1 MLLTFVSFLISI
13 LGSYE
18 NIDDLIGV
26 KGPLVFNKTEFQ
38 LSLSGQPEKNLTL
51 HVYLPKGEDLDTY
64 NQKVSLIVLDT
75 KKDVDGVIK
84 AKIKDLVAR
93 QKTDFNCTYSAIDLV
108 EGKEMLVE
116 YIQTEMNG
124 KKLSEAEFHISR
136 VKWLTDHNNGS
147 YMLIYTYSWRT
158 YDEEATDMIKNIQT
172 YKTEFIQEL
181 SKKEMPEVR
190 LPK

>member
-1 MLLTFVSFLISI
+1 MLLTFVSFLISFF
-13 LGSYE
+13 GSYK

-84 AKIKDLVAR
+84 AKLKDL
-93 QKTDFNCTYSAIDLV
+93 
-108 EGKEMLVE
+108 
-116 YIQTEMNG
+116 
-124 KKLSEAEFHISR
+124 ISSH
-136 VKWLTDHNNGS
+136 L
-147 YMLIYTYSWRT
+147 
-158 YDEEATDMIKNIQT
+158 
-172 YKTEFIQEL
+172 
-181 SKKEMPEVR
+181 
-190 LPK
+190 

>member
-13 LGSYE
+13 LGSYK
-18 NIDDLIGV
+18 NVDDLIGV

-84 AKIKDLVAR
+84 AKIKDLITR

-136 VKWLTDHNNGS
+136 VKWLTDHDKGS